1 MTHLTDVQAN
11 GNIYA
16 DKEKRILLRWGSY
29 PPIVRNGKAQ
39 IALSLANPAGYS
51 VWALETTGRRLEK
64 MPCSVEGGK
73 LVFTADVK
81 GPNGARMLYEIVS
94 E

>member
-1 MTHLTDVQAN
+1 
-11 GNIYA
+11 
-16 DKEKRILLRWGSY
+16 
-29 PPIVRNGKAQ
+29 
-39 IALSLANPAGYS
+39 
-51 VWALETTGRRLEK
+51 